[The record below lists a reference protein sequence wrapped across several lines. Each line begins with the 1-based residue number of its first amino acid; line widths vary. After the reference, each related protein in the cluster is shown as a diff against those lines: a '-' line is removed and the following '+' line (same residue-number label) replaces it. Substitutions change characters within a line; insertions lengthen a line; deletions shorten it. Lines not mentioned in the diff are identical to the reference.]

1 MYDIASI
8 YSARSVDDAIR
19 ALQAD
24 PAAVVIAGG
33 TDVLIKIREGK
44 LAGCSLVSI
53 HELGEELSGVT
64 LADNGDVEIGPLTTF
79 RGVTFS
85 DVIRRTIPVL
95 GEAAD
100 MAGGPQLRA
109 AGTIGGNVC
118 NGITSA
124 DTASTLV
131 ALDAVLR
138 VRGPKGER
146 EVPISQWYQGVG
158 KVALAPYELLV
169 KIVIPYDNYVG
180 YTGHY
185 IKYAQRNAMDIAT
198 LGVSCLVKLTSD
210 KKMVD
215 DAALAFGVAGPVPM
229 RSPAAEA
236 AVRGLP
242 IGEAV
247 AAIGEAALADVNPR
261 TSWRASKEFRIQLV
275 KELKEATGLPAA
287 ASFKHVSPAGA
298 AVGTPLTD
306 VERKIYFAED
316 MELSPIACAYVRAR
330 GADRLCSYGDWAAL
344 SDVCD
349 ADTARYLALEVSD
362 GVIAPGYTDEAL
374 AILKT
379 KRKGGYNVVQIDPDY
394 APKAVEHKDVFGI
407 TFEQGRNSFAINE
420 ALLDNIVTDN
430 KELPE
435 SAKRDMLIALITLKY
450 TQSNSV
456 CYVKDGQAIG
466 VGAGQQSRIH
476 CTRLAGNK
484 ADNWL
489 LRQHPKVLG
498 LSFVDGIRRPDR
510 DNAIDVYLSDEY
522 EDVLADGVWQNT
534 FEIRPE
540 VLTAEEKKE
549 WIARQSG
556 VTVGSDAF
564 FPFGDNVERARKS
577 GVQYIVQPGGSI
589 RDDHVIATCNKYGI
603 VMAFTGMRLFHH

>member
-44 LAGCSLVSI
+44 LAGCPLVSI

-198 LGVSCLVKLTSD
+198 LGTSVNVRLSAD
-210 KKMVD
+210 KKTVER
-215 DAALAFGVAGPVPM
+215 ARVAFGVAGPVPL
-229 RSPAAEA
+229 RAAAAEELA
-236 AVRGLP
+236 AGQPVSL
-242 IGEAV
+242 E
-247 AAIGEAALADVNPR
+247 LADRFAQAVKEDINPR
-261 TSWRASKEFRIQLV
+261 DSWRAAKDFRMHI
-275 KELKEATGLPAA
+275 
-287 ASFKHVSPAGA
+287 
-298 AVGTPLTD
+298 
-306 VERKIYFAED
+306 
-316 MELSPIACAYVRAR
+316 
-330 GADRLCSYGDWAAL
+330 
-344 SDVCD
+344 
-349 ADTARYLALEVSD
+349 
-362 GVIAPGYTDEAL
+362 
-374 AILKT
+374 
-379 KRKGGYNVVQIDPDY
+379 
-394 APKAVEHKDVFGI
+394 AVESARRAFI
-407 TFEQGRNSFAINE
+407 E
-420 ALLDNIVTDN
+420 A
-430 KELPE
+430 
-435 SAKRDMLIALITLKY
+435 
-450 TQSNSV
+450 
-456 CYVKDGQAIG
+456 VK
-466 VGAGQQSRIH
+466 
-476 CTRLAGNK
+476 LAG
-484 ADNWL
+484 
-489 LRQHPKVLG
+489 
-498 LSFVDGIRRPDR
+498 
-510 DNAIDVYLSDEY
+510 
-522 EDVLADGVWQNT
+522 
-534 FEIRPE
+534 
-540 VLTAEEKKE
+540 
-549 WIARQSG
+549 
-556 VTVGSDAF
+556 
-564 FPFGDNVERARKS
+564 GD
-577 GVQYIVQPGGSI
+577 
-589 RDDHVIATCNKYGI
+589 
-603 VMAFTGMRLFHH
+603 L

>member
-215 DAALAFGVAGPVPM
+215 DAAGAHALSGRRGGGAGPAHRGGRRRHRRGRPGRREPPHELAGVQGVPHPAGQGAVRPLPAGGGPEGRGRRM
-229 RSPAAEA
+229 IEVLRCTVNNKPVEVGIDPRESLADVLRERLGLTSVKKGCEVGECGACTVLVDGTAIDSCIYLGVWAQGKSILTVEGLQDADGGLSPIQRAFVEEA
-236 AVRGLP
+236 AVQCG
-242 IGEAV
+242 
-247 AAIGEAALADVNPR
+247 
-261 TSWRASKEFRIQLV
+261 FC
-275 KELKEATGLPAA
+275 
-287 ASFKHVSPAGA
+287 
-298 AVGTPLTD
+298 TPG
-306 VERKIYFAED
+306 II
-316 MELSPIACAYVRAR
+316 MS
-330 GADRLCSYGDWAAL
+330 
-344 SDVCD
+344 
-349 ADTARYLALEVSD
+349 
-362 GVIAPGYTDEAL
+362 
-374 AILKT
+374 
-379 KRKGGYNVVQIDPDY
+379 
-394 APKAVEHKDVFGI
+394 AVEI
-407 TFEQGRNSFAINE
+407 
-420 ALLDNIVTDN
+420 
-430 KELPE
+430 
-435 SAKRDMLIALITLKY
+435 
-450 TQSNSV
+450 
-456 CYVKDGQAIG
+456 
-466 VGAGQQSRIH
+466 
-476 CTRLAGNK
+476 
-484 ADNWL
+484 
-489 LRQHPKVLG
+489 
-498 LSFVDGIRRPDR
+498 
-510 DNAIDVYLSDEY
+510 
-522 EDVLADGVWQNT
+522 
-534 FEIRPE
+534 
-540 VLTAEEKKE
+540 
-549 WIARQSG
+549 
-556 VTVGSDAF
+556 VGSGKQYTREELRKLISGHLCRCTGYQNILNA
-564 FPFGDNVERARKS
+564 VERAVNEAHRFVGK
-577 GVQYIVQPGGSI
+577 GE
-589 RDDHVIATCNKYGI
+589 
-603 VMAFTGMRLFHH
+603 